1 MLRRHVPLLL
11 LFSFVLFH
19 VFFALF
25 FVDLGHHVLLVLIFL
40 LFVKNAYLLVIIFLL
55 LQLPFFILF

>member
-1 MLRRHVPLLL
+1 MLL

-19 VFFALF
+19 VFFAFF